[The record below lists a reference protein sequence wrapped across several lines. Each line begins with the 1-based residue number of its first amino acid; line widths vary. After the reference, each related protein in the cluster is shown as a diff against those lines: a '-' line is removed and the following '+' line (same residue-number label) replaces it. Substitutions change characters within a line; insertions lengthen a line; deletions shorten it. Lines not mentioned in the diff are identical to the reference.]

1 MPSACLHGI
10 SIFIVIINGNRI
22 FAPVRQV
29 EHLRPGQQTFGRGIS
44 RTISLLTPIGKL
56 RGCRPLDVQKR
67 IVVVIIDR
75 EQPPFFLRN
84 RRQYPQRIPHTR
96 PRIITIGTFLDKQFF
111 FTILV
116 QVSGATKRIRLISIQ
131 HSGEGIIFG
140 YGPEAFALLIAVLTH
155 DQSISPIVNH
165 LYRFTTGQTLPYAVP
180 PVVVFIEIGIL
191 LQKSVAVG
199 IIAGIIHSV
208 HSHRGQYVA
217 QPAVVVIN
225 VVSVII
231 VSLTGHNHS
240 TRFIGETL
248 LPNSVLVG
256 FASNIK
262 STRHI
267 PPHSLYPIGRNS
279 EKNDLSCR
287 IAPICSSLRV
297 SVPNSSGIFH
307 TDCPAQR

>member
-10 SIFIVIINGNRI
+10 AIFIVIINGNRI

-75 EQPPFFLRN
+75 EQPVIIGG
-84 RRQYPQRIPHTR
+84 RQQNPEGITHTR
-96 PRIITIGTFLDKQFF
+96 PRSITIGTFLDKPPFPA
-111 FTILV
+111 IPI
-116 QVSGATKRIRLISIQ
+116 QVRWTLQRIRLISIQ
-131 HSGEGIIFG
+131 LSGEGIIFG
-140 YGPEAFALLIAVLTH
+140 YGPEASALLIAVLTH

-225 VVSVII
+225 VVSVIT

-262 STRHI
+262 STRGI

>member
-1 MPSACLHGI
+1 MPSACLYGI

-75 EQPPFFLRN
+75 EQPVIIGG
-84 RRQYPQRIPHTR
+84 RQQNPEGITHTR
-96 PRIITIGTFLDKQFF
+96 PRSITIGTFLDKQFF
-111 FTILV
+111 FTILA
-116 QVSGATKRIRLISIQ
+116 QVSGAAKRIRLISIQ

-140 YGPEAFALLIAVLTH
+140 YGPEASALLIAVLTH
-155 DQSISPIVNH
+155 DQPISPIVNQ

-199 IIAGIIHSV
+199 IIAGIMHSV

-225 VVSVII
+225 VVSVIT

-262 STRHI
+262 STRGI
-267 PPHSLYPIGRNS
+267 PPHSLYPIGRNA
-279 EKNDLSCR
+279 EKNDLFRR

-297 SVPNSSGIFH
+297 SVPNRSGIFH